1 MIGERTTISS
11 WYNKHYLIGWTD
23 FIKEV
28 LNADPT
34 ERNGLK
40 EHFQIFSNVYIMS
53 KQRIWSTGIIV
64 AWTPAIYICP
74 GWMWKA
80 PPMFKIPAPPHH
92 PGNLCYHLLWPTICR
107 CFYHCWWF
115 RMCCLINKL
124 HMGPCNPTWTWLA
137 KSCRLGMVTDIKYVH
152 FYVKFI
158 QYSPVCSISP

>member
-1 MIGERTTISS
+1 
-11 WYNKHYLIGWTD
+11 
-23 FIKEV
+23 
-28 LNADPT
+28 
-34 ERNGLK
+34 
-40 EHFQIFSNVYIMS
+40 MS

-92 PGNLCYHLLWPTICR
+92 LGNLCYHLLWPTICR
-107 CFYHCWWF
+107 CYMYYRCWWF

-124 HMGPCNPTWTWLA
+124 HMGPCNPTWTWRA
-137 KSCRLGMVTDIKYVH
+137 KSYRLGMVTDIKYVH

-158 QYSPVCSISP
+158 QYSPVCSLSPKKYSDIFDNCRIWSGNPETMVGCVKQLQVYIVVSQALP